1 MLTSAKLFYRFL
13 KLYPKGDARAQDKS
27 LSIYLYLSDSD
38 TLNEEEKIYTRIHL
52 RHVDPSGSTHHTAE
66 KCMLQ
71 TQ

>member
-1 MLTSAKLFYRFL
+1 MFYRFL

-38 TLNEEEKIYTRIHL
+38 TLNEEEKIITRIHL
-52 RHVDPSGSTHHTAE
+52 RVLVDPSGSTHHTAE